1 MSQEQL
7 HKPEALSEMSTN
19 FQTQEEPAAPVPSP
33 VPSTNGQLQEEAPT
47 ESTLT
52 SAKQEL
58 QEQQEQKPH
67 SGHAMTYGDV
77 FPVLAS
83 QEGPLAGEAITTED
97 ASLMQTAE
105 WMAFG
110 KTQKHGAASAMQSA
124 AAKNVHDG
132 WVEKDAHSRVS
143 EYGLS
148 VTKTAVPGAEM
159 DVEYVAGQPVAATA
173 HPTPTDPAI
182 ASMDAVTIGEAL
194 EAAAMG
200 AGDRP
205 VEDSDARAIESA
217 ERRATGVS
225 MPMKGGIGATAQSAA
240 QLNHQTD
247 AAGQTTISDVL
258 MDASEDL
265 PADKV
270 VTYEDAYK
278 VLQAELRGRDPEDL
292 QPGGIGATLLVA
304 ADMNARSGM
313 IPPPPGS
320 IAEESHKLDL
330 LDSVD
335 TEDEAELRKYE
346 ALGSTDLS
354 TKTSDAKKSLDDNI
368 PTQIHGTEKETTPLV
383 SSNVDEQ
390 VPSHGSDLSTKP
402 SDAKDSLVDNIP
414 TQIHGTEEE
423 TTPLVSRNVDE

>member
-19 FQTQEEPAAPVPSP
+19 FQAQEEPAAPVPSP
-33 VPSTNGQLQEEAPT
+33 VPSTNVQLQEEEPT

-58 QEQQEQKPH
+58 QEVQQEQKLD
-67 SGHAMTYGDV
+67 SGHAVTYGDL
-77 FPVLAS
+77 FPAVAA
-83 QEGPLAGEAITTED
+83 QHAPLAGEAITTED

-105 WMAFG
+105 SMAFG
-110 KTQKHGAASAMQSA
+110 KTRKDGAASAMQSA
-124 AAKNVHDG
+124 AAKNVHEG
-132 WVEKDAHSRVS
+132 WVKKDAHSKIS

-159 DVEYVAGQPVAATA
+159 DVEYVAGQPVAASA

-182 ASMDAVTIGEAL
+182 AAMDAVTIGEAL

-200 AGDRP
+200 SGDRP

-217 ERRATGVS
+217 ECRATGVS
-225 MPMKGGIGATAQSAA
+225 MPMKGGVGATAQSAA
-240 QLNHQTD
+240 QLNHRTD

-258 MDASEDL
+258 MDASSDL
-265 PADKV
+265 EADKV

-278 VLQAELRGRDPEDL
+278 VLQAELRGRDVEDL

-304 ADMNARSGM
+304 ADLNARSGM

-330 LDSVD
+330 LDTVD
-335 TEDEAELRKYE
+335 TEDEAEIRKYE

-354 TKTSDAKKSLDDNI
+354 TKPSDAKDLLDDNI
-368 PTQIHGTEKETTPLV
+368 PTQIHGTEEETTPLV

-390 VPSHGSDLSTKP
+390 VPSHGSEKTQ
-402 SDAKDSLVDNIP
+402 P
-414 TQIHGTEEE
+414 T
-423 TTPLVSRNVDE
+423 V